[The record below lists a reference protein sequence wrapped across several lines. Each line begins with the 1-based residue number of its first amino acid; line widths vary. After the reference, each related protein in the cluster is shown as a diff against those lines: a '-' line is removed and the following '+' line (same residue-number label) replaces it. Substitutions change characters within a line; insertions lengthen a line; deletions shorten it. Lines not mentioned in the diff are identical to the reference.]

1 MKKRVLALFLSMC
14 MTTAFA
20 ACSEPQPLEEGEP
33 IEPVYTISPVEEPGK
48 VIGGKEDFGS
58 MKDGINDFSFRL
70 YDALP
75 KKENCFY
82 SPYSLC
88 SALSMLNVGA
98 DGETKQELE
107 SALGIVDFDAWNQE
121 MQAYLSRSWTDDTYV
136 TTGNSVWL
144 KEDKEWS
151 AGMAENFT
159 DPLKKYYAG
168 EVREVDFAGAP
179 DAALKEINDWTN
191 DHTNGMIPSVL
202 SRIPD
207 DTAMILLNA
216 VYFQGKWSS
225 PFLMDDTFEDTFH
238 GTEGDQTVEMMHQY
252 SNHFRYMDNGS
263 IKGIVLPYK
272 GDSIVMKIFIPS
284 KEEDLIGDLFGALD
298 SEEKQAL
305 LDSLNE
311 SDMQEI
317 STLQVPKFTDERE
330 LEGLDDILKSMG
342 IRSAYTDSADFHK
355 IADDI
360 SVTTVVHKAKV
371 IVDEQGTKAAAVTG
385 IVANETAMMEP
396 EPVYDFI
403 VDRPFV
409 YVIEDA
415 DSGMI
420 LFMGQVNQLQ

>member
-14 MTTAFA
+14 MTIAFA

-75 KKENCFY
+75 KEENCFY

-136 TTGNSVWL
+136 ITGNSVWL
-144 KEDKEWS
+144 KENKEWS

-225 PFLMDDTFEDTFH
+225 PFLMDDTFEDIFH

-252 SNHFRYMDNGS
+252 GNHFRYMDNGS